1 MKFRC
6 IEFAGIGFLLSCVA
20 CASEGTDSSPVPMWT
35 MSDSSPMQTPDMA
48 LPSIELPECVDARF
62 SDQLPGEM
70 YGQTDDADDSH
81 GPAPCLADGTS
92 GSNDYSVLFVSPTAG
107 IYRFSTVGS
116 SFDTVLHARSPQCDG
131 QVLAC
136 NDDAVDTA
144 SAIELSLAAGESV
157 ILVVDGFNRD
167 VGSVTL
173 RVEGKETQCDNG
185 ADDDNDGLKDCD
197 DADCFLSCED
207 PDAWPRDWIAFE
219 EAVLEETNRARAVS
233 RSCDMD
239 QFEPAPPLE
248 MDIYLTYAARL
259 HARDMG
265 LNDYFE
271 HTSLDGR
278 SATDRM
284 RQAGFMGASPT
295 GENIAAGQSTP
306 AEVVESWINSPG
318 HCRNIMDPDYTVL
331 GVGYSVAETGRFDTY
346 WVQNFGGSH

>member
-1 MKFRC
+1 MTFYCAK
-6 IEFAGIGFLLSCVA
+6 IAAIGLFLSCVA
-20 CASEGTDSSPVPMWT
+20 CASDEAGSDTGPMWS
-35 MSDSSPMQTPDMA
+35 MAEVDPMLTPDA
-48 LPSIELPECVDARF
+48 GQPNVDVPDCVDDLF
-62 SDQLPGEM
+62 SNQVPAEM
-70 YGQTDDADDSH
+70 NGQTENADDSH

-92 GSNDYSVLFVSPTAG
+92 GSNDYSALFVAPTSG
-107 IYRFSTVGS
+107 IYRFSTLGS

-131 QVLAC
+131 EVLAC
-136 NDDAVDTA
+136 NDDAIETA
-144 SAIELSLAAGESV
+144 SALELTLDAGDAV
-157 ILVVDGFNRD
+157 ILVVDGFNRAA
-167 VGSVTL
+167 GSVTL

-185 ADDDNDGLKDCD
+185 VDDDNDGVADCSD
-197 DADCFLSCED
+197 TDCFLACEN
-207 PDAWPRDWIAFE
+207 PETWPSDWIAFE
-219 EAVLEETNRARAVS
+219 DAVLEETNRARAVA

-239 QFEPAPPLE
+239 RFEPAPPLE
-248 MDIYLTYAARL
+248 MDVYLTYSARL

-295 GENIAAGQSTP
+295 GENIAAGQSTA

-318 HCRNIMDPDYTVL
+318 HCRNIMDPDYRVL
-331 GVGYSVAETGRFDTY
+331 GVGYSIAESGRFDTY